1 MSGAIRATKH
11 IITVSILMS
20 KMNYPL
26 KDNNVIIKL
35 IDQAIY

>member
-11 IITVSILMS
+11 IVTAAILMS

-26 KDNNVIIKL
+26 KDGNVIRKL